1 MKDRNDTSKI
11 KRDLKIIIKY
21 NNETKSYDIIKIC
34 SEFGVEEFNNVDI
47 DLTVGVVSD
56 TLDEFEYGDYNNDE
70 WEDMLKHED

>member
-1 MKDRNDTSKI
+1 MKDRNDTSKT

-34 SEFGVEEFNNVDI
+34 SESGVEEFNNVDI

-70 WEDMLKHED
+70 WEEMLKHED